1 MKSSFKFIVLI
12 VLSFSSLNFAYAD
25 GVEELSALSI
35 IDSLKSNGYL
45 EHAEVLSDI
54 VDVREKTCAEKVD
67 YDAAEY
73 IITKDK
79 NLKLIIDK
87 VVEEQNE
94 YLDNPLGRDYI
105 IRGYIESREYIN
117 DLKQKYSCGDFL

>member
-12 VLSFSSLNFAYAD
+12 VLGFSSLNFAYAD

-54 VDVREKTCAEKVD
+54 VDVREKLVQR
-67 YDAAEY
+67 
-73 IITKDK
+73 
-79 NLKLIIDK
+79 KLTMTLLNI
-87 VVEEQNE
+87 
-94 YLDNPLGRDYI
+94 
-105 IRGYIESREYIN
+105 S
-117 DLKQKYSCGDFL
+117 